1 MKLNNKILL
10 ILPFL
15 LSACSFHSGDK
26 SKESNTKSVTN
37 ITFSTTDLPN
47 NYFKYVDISKLA
59 NIPPIDK
66 NLSDYLFSQIAGKE
80 NSVRPAV
87 EAKEQFTDKMKRSL
101 CSDLPQSLCDFNS
114 HMYSGSKF
122 GLKLYEQT
130 SKKEIS
136 QNTIV
141 MAPLGLWSVDWLH
154 SAQDEG
160 KKLAET
166 CSTVDNECLNK
177 NASNPVSKLIAICSV
192 KSKENIEGC
201 LAQVLGND
209 ESKNFAFDIGYVTGY
224 NISYNI
230 GQ

>member
-1 MKLNNKILL
+1 MNKKILL
-10 ILPFL
+10 MLPFIL
-15 LSACSFHSGDK
+15 TACSFHNSNK
-26 SKESNTKSVTN
+26 NEPNSEKEITN
-37 ITFSTTDLPN
+37 ITFSTSDLPN

-80 NSVRPAV
+80 SSVRPAV
-87 EAKEQFTDKMKRSL
+87 ESKEQFTDKMKRSL
-101 CSDLPQSLCDFNS
+101 CSDLPESLCDFNS

-130 SKKEIS
+130 SKKDIS

-141 MAPLGLWSVDWLH
+141 MAPLGLWSVDWIH
-154 SAQDEG
+154 SAQEEG
-160 KKLAET
+160 NKLAKVCT
-166 CSTVDNECLNK
+166 TADNDCLNK
-177 NASNPVSKLIAICSV
+177 NASNPVSKLIAICNI

-201 LAQVLGND
+201 LSQVLNSED
-209 ESKNFAFDIGYVTGY
+209 SKNFAFDIGYVTGY